1 MFHTHPCHI
10 CRKIFAL
17 TPEPGRVYNVLT
29 AKSRASEPGIPA
41 PRQKMYSED
50 VMLIVQKFGGSSL
63 AGTERLRRAAGIA
76 AEARR
81 RGHSVLVVVSAMGDT
96 TDELLDMAHEISSQP
111 PARELDALISTGEQQ
126 SAALM
131 AITLESMGLAA
142 RSFTGWQAGIIT
154 DGSHAEARIEM
165 IAAGELAAALE
176 RGEIAVVS
184 GFQGV
189 SPEGGI
195 TTLGRG
201 GSDTTAVAL
210 AAALD
215 AERCEIYTDVDGI
228 YTADPRIV
236 SGARRLEEIDF
247 RDMLLLAGA
256 GSQVLHDR
264 SVALAL
270 ANDVEIRLLSSFEP
284 GRGSRVRLL
293 ADAERP
299 DYAGVTRSEARSEIT
314 LAGRAAGTATLSE
327 LVIALSKSG
336 IPVLSGSSGEGWVT
350 VRVAPAQM
358 IPALELTHTAYLR
371 QRAE

>member
-1 MFHTHPCHI
+1 MTAMQLADMGKSCVS
-10 CRKIFAL
+10 L
-17 TPEPGRVYNVLT
+17 TG
-29 AKSRASEPGIPA
+29 A
-41 PRQKMYSED
+41 Q
-50 VMLIVQKFGGSSL
+50 
-63 AGTERLRRAAGIA
+63 AGILTDSAHGA
-76 AEARR
+76 ARILSIDTARI
-81 RGHSVLVVVSAMGDT
+81 L
-96 TDELLDMAHEISSQP
+96 
-111 PARELDALISTGEQQ
+111 RELDAGKIVV
-126 SAALM
+126 AA
-131 AITLESMGLAA
+131 
-142 RSFTGWQAGIIT
+142 
-154 DGSHAEARIEM
+154 
-165 IAAGELAAALE
+165 
-176 RGEIAVVS
+176 
-184 GFQGV
+184 GFQGAERG
-189 SPEGGI
+189 SDT

-299 DYAGVTRSEARSEIT
+299 DYV
-314 LAGRAAGTATLSE
+314 
-327 LVIALSKSG
+327 
-336 IPVLSGSSGEGWVT
+336 
-350 VRVAPAQM
+350 
-358 IPALELTHTAYLR
+358 
-371 QRAE
+371 

>member
-1 MFHTHPCHI
+1 
-10 CRKIFAL
+10 
-17 TPEPGRVYNVLT
+17 
-29 AKSRASEPGIPA
+29 
-41 PRQKMYSED
+41 
-50 VMLIVQKFGGSSL
+50 
-63 AGTERLRRAAGIA
+63 
-76 AEARR
+76 
-81 RGHSVLVVVSAMGDT
+81 
-96 TDELLDMAHEISSQP
+96 
-111 PARELDALISTGEQQ
+111 
-126 SAALM
+126 M

-189 SPEGGI
+189 SPEGSI

-215 AERCEIYTDVDGI
+215 AERCEIYTDVDGT

-350 VRVAPAQM
+350 VRVAPAQL
-358 IPALELTHTAYLR
+358 IPALELTHTAYLK